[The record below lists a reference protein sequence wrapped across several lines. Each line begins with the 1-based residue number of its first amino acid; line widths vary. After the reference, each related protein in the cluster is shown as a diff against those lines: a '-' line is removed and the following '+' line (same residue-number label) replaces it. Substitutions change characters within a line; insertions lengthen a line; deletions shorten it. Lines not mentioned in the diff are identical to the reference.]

1 MAKKGMTYITEWC
14 SHIESGKEPLPK
26 HTNPFTLAKS
36 ITEPLSSEDRDRYIL
51 KINNMYMSECRRTGA
66 WKEIER
72 ISTEN
77 LLIGKNVSSDADLAF
92 AYAMKSRSSM
102 RLNNIEQSYEETNR
116 AFEVLGE
123 ENIPEECLGMMYS
136 NILSYYREK
145 SFEEKTMKYVE
156 PVEVIYEKA
165 KNMTDAGALSIVLPS
180 YISFYNGAQMR
191 SVDDDLRMD
200 KIEHAIEFAKSILH
214 LDIPYKEKHNLLYS
228 SSSAYINLGKYEE
241 AKEWARIGLEE
252 ARANRDK
259 ICEMYHTNNL
269 MWAAWE
275 SGDSEEAIELGKYI
289 LPVVER
295 VNHPWRVYIAENL
308 AFGNL
313 SRGIEQLNEIVTNLP
328 GSFLGFEIKRSI
340 KDDWNK
346 IDKRMNTLLDENK

>member
-1 MAKKGMTYITEWC
+1 
-14 SHIESGKEPLPK
+14 
-26 HTNPFTLAKS
+26 
-36 ITEPLSSEDRDRYIL
+36 
-51 KINNMYMSECRRTGA
+51 MYMSECRRTGA

-156 PVEVIYEKA
+156 PVEAIYEKA
-165 KNMTDAGALSIVLPS
+165 KDMTDAGALSIILPS
-180 YISFYNGAQMR
+180 YISFYNGTHMR
-191 SVDDDLRMD
+191 SVGDDLHIS
-200 KIEHAIEFAKSILH
+200 KIEHAIELAKSILH
-214 LDIPYKEKHNLLYS
+214 LDLPYKEKHNLLYIS
-228 SSSAYINLGKYEE
+228 ASAYINFGKYEE

-252 ARANRDK
+252 AKANRDK
-259 ICEMYHTNNL
+259 ICEMYHTINL
-269 MWAAWE
+269 MWIAWE
-275 SGDSEEAIELGKYI
+275 SGDSKEAIELGNYM
-289 LPVVER
+289 LPVLER
-295 VNHPWRVYIAENL
+295 INHPWKVYIAENL
-308 AFGNL
+308 AFGHL
-313 SRGIEQLNEIVTNLP
+313 GRGIEKLDEIVSNLP
-328 GSFLGFEIKRSI
+328 GSFLGVEMKRSI
-340 KDDWNK
+340 KQDWDK
-346 IDKRMNTLLDENK
+346 IDGRMKTLLDENK